1 MSFHPPHT
9 TTTSLGKKMAKA
21 LAQTKHSSESSTNND
36 KSIKLL
42 ECREY
47 ADLEQHL
54 HQALNEL
61 SSAQLSI
68 DLCNKEHNQAS
79 VVTSVSQ

>member
-1 MSFHPPHT
+1 
-9 TTTSLGKKMAKA
+9 MAKV
-21 LAQTKHSSESSTNND
+21 LAQTECSLESSTNND

-42 ECREY
+42 ECRKC

-61 SSAQLSI
+61 SSVQLI
-68 DLCNKEHNQAS
+68 INLCNKEHNQDS
-79 VVTSVSQ
+79 IVTSVSQ